1 MYNPEEDIIP
11 PELIQQAL
19 EISKPSNIYK
29 VYFDKENGSILAI
42 TNEERQE
49 LSSFIELEYDLVRDF
64 LIGKKISTRHK
75 VVFVDPSTPRIVLHN
90 EDDVDLI
97 NIEQVSLVNHWDS
110 MFTIE
115 NYPLSKTWG
124 FQLRTDQ
131 RNILK
136 LHNLNTT
143 FEIFLVHKDN
153 PNFLCRTI
161 KISLKDVIEND
172 RFFVGYSDNEV
183 DVNHINVFVKKF
195 FKTVGYQILYDTN
208 I

>member
-97 NIEQVSLVNHWDS
+97 NIELGR
-110 MFTIE
+110 I
-115 NYPLSKTWG
+115 
-124 FQLRTDQ
+124 
-131 RNILK
+131 
-136 LHNLNTT
+136 
-143 FEIFLVHKDN
+143 
-153 PNFLCRTI
+153 
-161 KISLKDVIEND
+161 
-172 RFFVGYSDNEV
+172 
-183 DVNHINVFVKKF
+183 
-195 FKTVGYQILYDTN
+195 
-208 I
+208 